1 MTTWL
6 FRGLAFAALMT
17 VVRFI
22 QGVLV
27 NQAGT
32 NSSLISIGL
41 MSLMTIPAFFW
52 GVVDGRADAKQNP
65 DPDRRHDLAMRWILA
80 GVIAGA
86 GSGIAC
92 WIISKVTVNMYAG
105 TLLGEITT
113 IAAFSALVI
122 FLPAIIA
129 CSVGRWLIDRNA
141 VYEGRRREDGHHGSD
156 VFDRVQR
163 SDDFLD
169 LERETRI
176 APAVEAADYPETFT
190 HSEQYQSQMKLAER
204 ASADDRTEEITQQI
218 RDQAATIES
227 GIDDIQGRGKKA

>member
-22 QGVLV
+22 QGTLV

-41 MSLMTIPAFFW
+41 MALMTIPAFLW
-52 GVVDGRADAKQNP
+52 GLLDGRSDAKQNP

-80 GVIAGA
+80 GVIAGI

-92 WIISKVTVNMYAG
+92 WVISKMTVNMYAG
-105 TLLGEITT
+105 NLLGEVTT

-129 CSVGRWLIDRNA
+129 CSVGRWLVDRNT
-141 VYEGRRREDGHHGSD
+141 VYEGRRREDGHHGATI
-156 VFDRVQR
+156 FDKVQR

-169 LERETRI
+169 MERETRI
-176 APAVEAADYPETFT
+176 APAVEAADYPERFT
-190 HSEQYQSQMKLAER
+190 HSAEYESQLKLAER
-204 ASADDRTEEITQQI
+204 EAVEDRTEEITQQI
-218 RDQAATIES
+218 KDQAARIEAE
-227 GIDDIQGRGKKA
+227 IDDIQGPGKNA

>member
-22 QGVLV
+22 QGTLV

-41 MSLMTIPAFFW
+41 MALMTIPAFFW
-52 GVVDGRADAKQNP
+52 GLVDGRSDAKQNP

-86 GSGIAC
+86 VSGIAC
-92 WIISKVTVNMYAG
+92 WFIAKMTVNMYAG

-129 CSVGRWLIDRNA
+129 CSLGRWLVDRKTP
-141 VYEGRRREDGHHGSD
+141 YEGRRRVEGHEGNI
-156 VFDRVQR
+156 FDKVQR
-163 SDDFLD
+163 DQDFLD
-169 LERETRI
+169 DTRGYRI
-176 APAVEAADYPETFT
+176 APAVEAADSPETFSHT
-190 HSEQYQSQMKLAER
+190 ADFPYQPKVALAER
-204 ASADDRTEEITQQI
+204 EAAEDATEEITQQI
-218 RDQAATIES
+218 REQAARIE
-227 GIDDIQGRGKKA
+227 GEIDDIQKKG